1 MDILTPALPGTS
13 FLWSLHAPG
22 DFLDCYATPS
32 DLSAPKAAQVFVA
45 APAWANGLMQVR
57 NLLVRPF
64 GLKPGKSGGGNH
76 IGPFPVVS
84 QSGDEVVLG
93 FDDSHLNFRL
103 AFLRQSGLI
112 HAATWVRPH
121 NFAGRVYLAAVLPF
135 HKLILR
141 DAMRR
146 LARA

>member
-1 MDILTPALPGTS
+1 MDILTPDLPDNSAL
-13 FLWSLHAPG
+13 WHLHAPG
-22 DFLDCYATPS
+22 DFLDCFATAS
-32 DLSAPKAAQVFVA
+32 ALSAPDAAHVFVA
-45 APAWANGLMQVR
+45 APNWALGLMRLR

-64 GLKPGKSGGGNH
+64 GLKPGTAGGENQ

-84 QSGDEVVLG
+84 QSGDEVILG

-103 AFLRQSGLI
+103 SILRQSGLI
-112 HAATWVRPH
+112 HAATWVHPH
-121 NFAGRVYLAAVLPF
+121 NLAGRVYLAAIMPF
-135 HKLILR
+135 HKLILL